1 MDYQGHTQSSENTG
15 NFVPNNYPE
24 QVIINPEHDLTG
36 IGNTAI
42 SNNGNATPMSAE
54 MDGGIPMQ
62 AGMNPMGGMQ
72 MQAEAAPMQTMNAMP
87 AMGPVPMEAQVQM
100 QPQVHGQPQFD
111 LNMQPGV
118 VTQEQMNQMAAAG
131 MIPREF
137 GADRSE
143 DIKIVGNKLNASGIK
158 EVDDMINGFRSGS
171 ISPNELVE
179 QASKMT
185 EKALE
190 NSFGRKIGDN

>member
-15 NFVPNNYPE
+15 NFVSNNYPE
-24 QVIINPEHDLTG
+24 QVIINPEHDLAG

-42 SNNGNATPMSAE
+42 SNNGNVTS
-54 MDGGIPMQ
+54 
-62 AGMNPMGGMQ
+62 
-72 MQAEAAPMQTMNAMP
+72 MQTMNAMP
-87 AMGPVPMEAQVQM
+87 AMGPVSMEAQVQM
-100 QPQVHGQPQFD
+100 QPQVQGQPQFD
-111 LNMQPGV
+111 PNMQPGV

-131 MIPREF
+131 MIPRGF